1 SVEQH
6 GPHLP
11 TGTDTFASNVIGHAV
26 AERMDGLVLPAT
38 PFGVTP
44 MHMPFEGTITLTPDT
59 YMRVVTET
67 CVSTARHGA
76 KYLLILN
83 WHEGNINSL
92 AIAAEALHREHGMPV
107 LTVQACYVA
116 EELYGKTCNGLTH
129 GGEIEALAVLAYRPD
144 LVHLDR
150 IDYSS
155 DHMHGHKMD
164 KLRRTRSYQPVLT
177 DIRSIAPTGWFGS
190 PQHATAE
197 KGARMLTDIAD
208 AIAKEAG
215 ATLKALGGVPG
226 RPRGDQAI
234 AAGELMARLLKQ
246 SEAKKLGLPGRTS
259 LEPVSGEIGSRVTF
273 RIAEIAVPKPGDAPR
288 GPHLHN

>member
-1 SVEQH
+1 MLPSRHFIELTQPEIAAQLEKNPLVILPAGSVEQH

-11 TGTDTFASNVIGHAV
+11 TGTDIFASNIIGHAV
-26 AERMDGLVLPAT
+26 AERMDGLLLPAT

-44 MHMPFEGTITLTPDT
+44 MHAPFEGTITLTPDT
-59 YMRVVTET
+59 SMRVTTET

-83 WHEGNINSL
+83 WHEGNIPSL
-92 AIAAEALHREHGMPV
+92 AIAAEALHREHGMTV

-116 EELYGKTCNGLTH
+116 EELYGKTCSGLTH
-129 GGEIEALAVLAYRPD
+129 GGEIEALAVLAWRPD

-155 DHMHGHKMD
+155 DHTHGHKMD

-208 AIAKEAG
+208 AIAREATDIFRQLD
-215 ATLKALGGVPG
+215 AVQGG
-226 RPRGDQAI
+226 
-234 AAGELMARLLKQ
+234 
-246 SEAKKLGLPGRTS
+246 T
-259 LEPVSGEIGSRVTF
+259 
-273 RIAEIAVPKPGDAPR
+273 AEIKQLRHAS
-288 GPHLHN
+288 